1 MGPTADAPVLRYY
14 DIGPGVTAFST
25 TRYGGYSSGPYGG
38 MNVNRWCGDD
48 PETVARNMTALGNTL
63 WPDKYK
69 DGKIVIPHQTHGT
82 KVVHVDSKLM
92 AMSITERDKALESTD
107 ALMTDIEDVC
117 IGVSTADCIPVL
129 LYDNEHRAVC
139 AVHAGWRCTVERCP
153 VVVVGTQ
160 VYAASVT
167 SVASVGASVWVVF
180 HVAQVHRA
188 ASAFSGAAIYFYVI
202 YEIGFCHILM
212 DNIINILQRY

>member
-69 DGKIVIPHQTHGT
+69 DGKSSFLIRH
-82 KVVHVDSKLM
+82 
-92 AMSITERDKALESTD
+92 
-107 ALMTDIEDVC
+107 
-117 IGVSTADCIPVL
+117 
-129 LYDNEHRAVC
+129 
-139 AVHAGWRCTVERCP
+139 TVRRWFMLT
-153 VVVVGTQ
+153 V
-160 VYAASVT
+160 
-167 SVASVGASVWVVF
+167 
-180 HVAQVHRA
+180 
-188 ASAFSGAAIYFYVI
+188 
-202 YEIGFCHILM
+202 
-212 DNIINILQRY
+212 N

>member
-1 MGPTADAPVLRYY
+1 M
-14 DIGPGVTAFST
+14 AFVPSA
-25 TRYGGYSSGPYGG
+25 
-38 MNVNRWCGDD
+38 
-48 PETVARNMTALGNTL
+48 VAAMFGA
-63 WPDKYK
+63 Y
-69 DGKIVIPHQTHGT
+69 
-82 KVVHVDSKLM
+82 M
-92 AMSITERDKALESTD
+92 AF
-107 ALMTDIEDVC
+107 VFQ
-117 IGVSTADCIPVL
+117 
-129 LYDNEHRAVC
+129 
-139 AVHAGWRCTVERCP
+139 VEQCP